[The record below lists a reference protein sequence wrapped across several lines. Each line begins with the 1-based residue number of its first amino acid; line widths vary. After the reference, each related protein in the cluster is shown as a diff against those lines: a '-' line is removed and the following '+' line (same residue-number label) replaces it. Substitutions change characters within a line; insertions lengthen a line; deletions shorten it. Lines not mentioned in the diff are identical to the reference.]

1 MQTEMDTNEIY
12 SNAIKAVGAKR
23 IAHALGLSLSHTYRL
38 ARPTMDVDP
47 DGTGARSDLDRVEL
61 FVDLL
66 AARPGGRVV
75 LVQMRQWFDALFNR
89 ALGAW
94 GGGELTEDTFR
105 GHVGRA
111 VSEFGEAVSAC
122 QTQALACDEARAALR
137 TELHEAIAELK
148 ALDAALGAH
157 DQIGDR
163 GVRLDRAG

>member
-1 MQTEMDTNEIY
+1 MQTEMDTNDIY
-12 SNAIKAVGAKR
+12 RSAIEAVGAKR

-47 DGTGARSDLDRVEL
+47 DGTGARSDLDRIEL
-61 FVDLL
+61 FVDVL
-66 AARPGGRVV
+66 AARPAGRVV
-75 LVQMRQWFDALFNR
+75 LVQMRQWFDALFQR

-122 QTQALACDEARAALR
+122 QSKALECEAARVELR
-137 TELHEAIAELK
+137 RELREAIAEMEK
-148 ALDAALGAH
+148 LDAALGAH
-157 DQIGDR
+157 ADGAQEAPLR
-163 GVRLDRAG
+163 RAV